1 MKIGID
7 SEELIGRILMIYLI
21 KNLFVYFIFFSYQN
35 LTNKLKREWY
45 NFQVGTNEFLTEIFG
60 EDEEEEE
67 EPVRNNYQQIK
78 DKNDVQ

>member
-60 EDEEEEE
+60 EDEEEE
-67 EPVRNNYQQIK
+67 PVRNSYQQIK

>member
-1 MKIGID
+1 MFT
-7 SEELIGRILMIYLI
+7 
-21 KNLFVYFIFFSYQN
+21 LFFFSYQN

-60 EDEEEEE
+60 EDEEEE
-67 EPVRNNYQQIK
+67 PVRNSYQQIK

>member
-67 EPVRNNYQQIK
+67 PVRNSYQQIK

>member
-7 SEELIGRILMIYLI
+7 SEELIGRILMINLI

-60 EDEEEEE
+60 EDEEEE
-67 EPVRNNYQQIK
+67 PVRNSYQQIK